1 MIKLCDLSETARK
14 AFVVEVSWLLKH
26 RYHVD
31 EGSIDEF
38 WDTVNIGTEARRRS

>member
-1 MIKLCDLSETARK
+1 MTKLCDLSETARK

-31 EGSIDEF
+31 EESIGEL
-38 WDTVNIGTEARRRS
+38 WDTLQIGTEARRRS

>member
-1 MIKLCDLSETARK
+1 MTKLCDLSETVRK

-31 EGSIDEF
+31 EDSIDEV
-38 WDTVNIGTEARRRS
+38 WETLQIGIEARRRT